1 MALHTADVIVAGHI
15 CLDVIPEFDAAP
27 ESPELLI
34 QPGQL
39 TEVGEAVM
47 TPGGAVSNTGL
58 ALRRL
63 GVSTQLIGKVGDDLI
78 GEATV
83 DRLQRRDDELEVEI
97 MRAEGE
103 ASAYTIVLSPPGV
116 ERAFFHCSGPN
127 DTFRPNEIPLEDL
140 GNARFFYFGYPP
152 LMREVYLDGGEQL
165 ASLFR
170 EVQERGMGVAMDMTV
185 PDPDSES
192 GRVDWAA
199 WLTRVLP
206 HVDLFA
212 PSLKEILF
220 MIDRPLHEEILEGAG
235 DFLDHADTPV
245 LERVAGAL
253 LDRGVPL
260 VVLKLGAQGLY
271 LRTAEDLASSRALG
285 DRLGLSEEAW
295 SDRQL
300 LLPAFETE
308 VEGTTGAGDASVA
321 GFLTG
326 LHRGL
331 SPEETLRGAV
341 AVGTCSV
348 EEADATSGIPDW
360 GAVQA
365 RLDAGWKQAPLKIDH
380 PGWQWSEEQSLWVG
394 PDDQRAGE
402 AFA

>member
-15 CLDVIPEFDAAP
+15 CLDVIPEFDSAP
-27 ESPELLI
+27 DSPELLV

-47 TPGGAVSNTGL
+47 APGGAVSNTGL

-63 GVSTQLIGKVGDDLI
+63 GLSTQLIGKVGDDLI
-78 GEATV
+78 GEATL
-83 DRLQRRDDELEVEI
+83 DRLRRQDDQLAGGI
-97 MRAEGE
+97 MRAKGE

-116 ERAFFHCSGPN
+116 ERVFFHCSGPN
-127 DTFRPNEIPLEDL
+127 DTFQPNEISLEDL
-140 GNARFFYFGYPP
+140 ANARFFYFGYPP

-165 ASLFR
+165 ASLFCD
-170 EVQERGMGVAMDMTV
+170 VQDRGMGVAMDMTV

-206 HVDLFA
+206 YVDLFA
-212 PSLKEILF
+212 PSLEEILF
-220 MIDRPLHEEILEGAG
+220 MVDRPLYEEIQEESG
-235 DFLDHADTPV
+235 DFSEHVGTAV
-245 LERVAGAL
+245 LERVAETL

-271 LRTAEDLASSRALG
+271 LRTADDFASFRQLG
-285 DRLGLSEEAW
+285 DRLELSVGPW

-308 VEGTTGAGDASVA
+308 VVGTTGAGDAAVA

-341 AVGTCSV
+341 AVGTFSV
-348 EEADATSGIPDW
+348 ERADATSGIPDW
-360 GAVQA
+360 GTVQA
-365 RLDAGWKQAPLKIDH
+365 RLDAGWEQAPLKIDH
-380 PGWQWSEEQSLWVG
+380 PGWRWSEEQALWVG
-394 PDDQRAGE
+394 PED
-402 AFA
+402 